1 VRIYRIDHIGQVAP
15 ELEPQVELLEGLFGF
30 RRMRAWD
37 NPGAGCRGVRLGLPA
52 AWGQCWEVIAPAGDG
67 SAIQAHLDA
76 QGGRGGLHHVAAE
89 VPDLDAA
96 RAELTGRGIEPAD
109 GAAGRWFEASLS
121 PPAAGPGVRFRLR
134 GPGDLAMCGD
144 DGATGGATGGTGA
157 VPAGASG
164 DRPTLGIVSIDH
176 VCQAFPDRDELARWY
191 ADLAGFVE
199 VWRTPDDEHP
209 DMADLVMNIPG
220 STICWEII
228 MPRGEDSFI
237 ERFWN
242 KNGAAAHHVTFEVA
256 DWDRALAACRH
267 HDTPTFGENEGSTDG
282 AAWRDA
288 FIHPKHTGGVLV
300 QLFWEERPGVW
311 VRSDK
316 IPPGHQP
323 WT

>member
-15 ELEPQVELLEGLFGF
+15 ELEPQVQLLEGLFGF
-30 RRMRAWD
+30 RRVRAWD
-37 NPGAGCRGVRLGLPA
+37 NPGAGCRGVRLRLPA
-52 AWGQCWEVIAPAGDG
+52 AWGQCWEVIAPSGDG

-76 QGGRGGLHHVAAE
+76 QGGRGGLHHIAAE

-96 RAELTGRGIEPAD
+96 RAELVGRGIEPVDA
-109 GAAGRWFEASLS
+109 AAGRWFEASLS
-121 PPAAGPGVRFRLR
+121 PPTSGPGVRFRLR
-134 GPGDLAMCGD
+134 GPGDLGMCGD
-144 DGATGGATGGTGA
+144 DGTAG
-157 VPAGASG
+157 PASF
-164 DRPTLGIVSIDH
+164 DHPPRPTPTDLPALGIVSIDH

-191 ADLAGFVE
+191 AELAGFVQ
-199 VWRTPDDEHP
+199 VWRTPEDEHP

-256 DWDRALAACRH
+256 DWDEALAACRH

-316 IPPGHQP
+316 IPPGQ
-323 WT
+323 